1 MKRLALAFAISL
13 SLIVSGCASF
23 PKDDIEIATEAD
35 PKTNFSGYKTYAW
48 LGAAAI
54 LNDPEG
60 KWEPPGFDADS
71 FIVSVID
78 RELTKRGMSETSKF
92 PDMLIAYALG
102 VDTEMMKFQ
111 EDSQADVSVL
121 ENVPSGALVI
131 VMMLVARSW
140 ESVAPE
146 AIQVTNPHGPDVNVQ
161 FSDHGESQAGDAL
174 RDGDLPG
181 LREMQQQTDARTQE
195 VADALAETNQ

>member
-1 MKRLALAFAISL
+1 MKRLALAIAISL
-13 SLIVSGCASF
+13 SIAVSGCATF

-60 KWEPPGFDADS
+60 KWEPPGFDADA
-71 FIVSVID
+71 FIMEVVN
-78 RELTKRGMSETSKF
+78 RELNKRGMTETSAY

-102 VDTEMMKFQ
+102 VDTAMMKFQ

-121 ENVPSGALVI
+121 ENVPSGALVM
-131 VMMLVARSW
+131 VMMDPETEFVTWAGVA
-140 ESVAPE
+140 VAE
-146 AIQVTNPHGPDVNVQ
+146 LQNQGDDVTKQRIDW
-161 FSDHGESQAGDAL
+161 
-174 RDGDLPG
+174 
-181 LREMQQQTDARTQE
+181 TITQM
-195 VADALAETNQ
+195 LKQMPK

>member
-1 MKRLALAFAISL
+1 MKRLALAIAISL
-13 SLIVSGCASF
+13 SVIVSGCATF

-71 FIVSVID
+71 FITAVVD
-78 RELTKRGMSETSKF
+78 RELTKRGMAETSKY
-92 PDMLIAYALG
+92 PDMLVAYALG

-121 ENVPSGALVI
+121 ENVPSGELVI
-131 VMMLVARSW
+131 VMMDPETEFVTWAGVA
-140 ESVAPE
+140 VAE
-146 AIQVTNPHGPDVNVQ
+146 LQNQGDEIAKQRIDYAI
-161 FSDHGESQAGDAL
+161 
-174 RDGDLPG
+174 
-181 LREMQQQTDARTQE
+181 TQMFK
-195 VADALAETNQ
+195 QMPK